1 MPVVSGPR
9 TTTADSPLAG
19 DVEHVERRGGAPVL
33 ASPGQAVDSD
43 AIRFRVST
51 EDRNDDGVVVVQS
64 GLEFPDVLPA
74 VADHSHDLQSAIGDW
89 RNVERGQRETFATLR
104 LLPRGVSRA
113 ADLVRALHTG
123 GYPLAS
129 SVYFTTRRGDVEPI
143 FTTGRDGRPVRTGTR
158 YLRGQVHEISLT
170 QFPMNPAAVAVA
182 RSLGFSD
189 AELAALSRPEP
200 APRVTPSRT
209 TEAVARADASRGTI
223 MTIAEMIAA
232 AQQAHEAAQ
241 ASLGTATQAL
251 ESDQSEANLATVA
264 RATTEVDALFA
275 RLSTLRQAETAAA
288 RRAAT
293 APAPAPA
300 PTVVSR
306 TVAPLT
312 TDSRGAPGILTRRTD
327 TKDLPPGTRLAQVVM
342 AASVA
347 RSRRLGLDQVAT
359 ELFAD
364 NAEVLA
370 IARAAVGVAD
380 ATTAG
385 WASELVRYETR
396 AMLDQTINPTAM
408 WPRLAAQG
416 ISLNFNGAQSVV
428 VPGLSVGTATGGA
441 WVGEGG
447 VIPLVKGAFT
457 AKRLSRYK
465 LAGIIPIT
473 KELQRVSD
481 PSAVD
486 AMTKLLQQFI
496 SNLLDSC
503 LIDAL
508 PEVPGVRPAG
518 LLNGVTPITGAAGGG
533 YEAFRADLEAITTAF
548 TAAGVGTN
556 PVLLVNTAK
565 AFRLATM
572 VNALGQLVFS
582 DPSKPLNFPIIP
594 SQFVPPTA
602 AIAVAAE
609 KFVSALDTPEIDT
622 SEEATLT
629 MADAGPVAPTQA
641 GDAVGGGALGTPGQ
655 VIPDGGIPVAGSA
668 GASTVGAIA
677 ISLWQT
683 WSLGVRMVFPASYG
697 LTRPGSVQ
705 EVTGITW

>member
-1 MPVVSGPR
+1 MPAVGAHD
-9 TTTADSPLAG
+9 ADLIR
-19 DVEHVERRGGAPVL
+19 VEKRGGLPVAAGTAPAPL
-33 ASPGQAVDSD
+33 GLSPD
-43 AIRFRVST
+43 AIRFRISN
-51 EDRNDDGVVVVQS
+51 EDEDGFGDVVVQS
-64 GLEFPDVLPA
+64 GLEFPPALPA
-74 VADHSHDLQSAIGDW
+74 VADHSHRLDAAVGDW
-89 RNVERGQRETFATLR
+89 QQVERSGRETFATLR
-104 LLPRGVSRA
+104 LLPRGTSRT
-113 ADLVRALHTG
+113 ADLVRALHEG

-129 SVYFTTRRGDVEPI
+129 SIMFESARKDIEPI
-143 FTTGRDGRPVRTGTR
+143 KKADPSGRQVQTGVR
-158 YLRGQVHEISLT
+158 YLRGKVREVTIT
-170 QFPMNPAAVAVA
+170 QFPANAAAVAVA

-189 AELAALSRPEP
+189 TELAALSRPAP
-200 APRVTPSRT
+200 APVPIART
-209 TEAVARADASRGTI
+209 NTAVAGAIPPKGTH

-232 AQQAHEAAQ
+232 AQAAHDAAQ
-241 ASLGTATQAL
+241 NTLSTATLAL
-251 ESDQSEANLATVA
+251 EADQSEANLAAVA
-264 RATTEVDALFA
+264 RATTEVESLFA
-275 RLSTLRQAETAAA
+275 RLTTYRAAETAAA
-288 RRAAT
+288 RRAAG

-300 PTVVSR
+300 AALPIAR
-306 TVAPLT
+306 AVAAVGGEP
-312 TDSRGAPGILTRRTD
+312 RGSAGIITRRTE
-327 TKDLPPGTRLAQVVM
+327 TKDLAPGTRLAQVVM

-347 RSRRLGLDQVAT
+347 RSRRLSLEQVAA
-359 ELFAD
+359 ELFHD

-380 ATTAG
+380 TTTAG
-385 WASELVRYETR
+385 WAAELVRYETR
-396 AMLDQTINPTAM
+396 AMLDQTLNPKAI

-416 ISLNFNGAQSVV
+416 MSLNFNGAQTVV
-428 VPGLSVGTATGGA
+428 VPGLNIGTTTGGA

-457 AKRLSRYK
+457 AKRLNRYK
-465 LAGIIPIT
+465 LAGIVPIT

-518 LLNGVTPITGAAGGG
+518 LLAGVAPIAGAAGGG
-533 YEAFRADLEAITTAF
+533 YEAFRSDMEAITTAF

-582 DPSKPLNFPIIP
+582 DPNAPLNFPIIP
-594 SQFVPPTA
+594 SQFVPPTV
-602 AIAVAAE
+602 AIAVDAA

-629 MADAGPVAPTQA
+629 MADAGAAAPTQA
-641 GDAVGGGALGTPGQ
+641 GAAVGGGALGVAGE
-655 VIPDGGIPVAGSA
+655 VIPDGGIPIAGSA
-668 GASTVGAIA
+668 GASAAGAIA

-683 WSLGVRMVFPASYG
+683 WSLGVRLVFPASFAV
-697 LTRPGSVQ
+697 TRAGAVQ
-705 EVTGITW
+705 ELTGITW